1 MNFYLGLPHTEIA
14 EQIAGLLNTYNRLAQ
29 RRMAPDILQGRID
42 YVVELHGK
50 LVIGACGL
58 EKQSHSLSEMKH
70 LVVRPDWRGKGVGK
84 YVAQRAL
91 NICDSPMVYSTVRAD
106 NESSLRLLASLDFQK
121 AGQYPAEG
129 HEVILLVRT
138 SPKWKQ
144 QKPDWKSVS
153 STGPIMGSPETQ
165 ASSLP

>member
-14 EQIAGLLNTYNRLAQ
+14 EQIAGLLNSYNRLAM
-29 RRMAPDILQGRID
+29 RRTSPDILQGRID

-50 LVIGACGL
+50 MVIGACGL
-58 EKQSHSLSEMKH
+58 EKQSHSLTEMKH

-91 NICDSPMVYSTVRAD
+91 SICDTPMVYSTVRAD
-106 NESSLRLLASLDFQK
+106 NESSLRLLASLGFQQ
-121 AGQYPAEG
+121 AGQYPSEG

-138 SPKWKQ
+138 TPKWKSK
-144 QKPDWKSVS
+144 KPDWKSVS
-153 STGPIMGSPETQ
+153 SIEPITESQE
-165 ASSLP
+165 